1 MVQPGS
7 ASYITRNFWSLYGI
21 QLQVLGRMPQTELQ
35 DFVNQFLAMQRIL
48 ATSTESQTSPVL
60 NNQDTYMR

>member
-1 MVQPGS
+1 MLQPGS
-7 ASYITRNFWSLYGI
+7 ASYITWNCWSLYGI

-60 NNQDTYMR
+60 KNQDTYMR

>member
-7 ASYITRNFWSLYGI
+7 ASYITWNFWSLYGI